1 MLKGKKIL
9 IGVTGSIAA
18 YRACDL
24 IERLKEEGAEIQCV
38 MTSAGK
44 RFITPDTLRALSG
57 RPVYSDLFE
66 GHSFPGPL
74 HTTLADESDLIVI
87 VPASCNVMARLASG
101 ICDDLLTN
109 IVMATQQPVLI
120 VPAMN
125 DNMYSHPFTQKNIRE
140 LAAIGYH
147 FLAPEKGQ
155 LICGRYS
162 VGHIASEKNI
172 LSRIKELVNARK
184 KN

>member
-1 MLKGKKIL
+1 MLNGKKVL

-18 YRACDL
+18 YRVCDL
-24 IERLKEEGAEIQCV
+24 IEQLKEKGAEVQCV
-38 MTSAGK
+38 LTQTAN
-44 RFITPDTLRALSG
+44 RFITKDTLRALSG

-66 GHSFPGPL
+66 EHSFPGPL
-74 HTTLADESDLIVI
+74 HTTLADESDVIVI
-87 VPASCNVMARLASG
+87 APASCNIIARLSSG

-109 IVMATQQPVLI
+109 IVMATKKPVLL

-125 DNMYSHPFTQKNIRE
+125 DNMYQHPLTQKNIRE

-155 LICGRYS
+155 LVCGRYS
-162 VGHIASEKNI
+162 VGHIASGQNI
-172 LSRIKELVNARK
+172 FTRIKELLHVK
-184 KN
+184 KKR